1 MTRKLLFFIL
11 SLLLSTTG
19 HPLNARNI
27 EHNYNKVEGG
37 YNFLFSAP
45 EVSDTIKPLV
55 VFLHGASCCG
65 RNLDSAKRY
74 GTMNAVESGREIDAY
89 VLAPQNPGGSWKPER
104 IKKLVD
110 WAKDHYNVDPAR
122 IYVVGMSL
130 GGYGT
135 IDYAAT
141 YPDEVAA
148 AVGICGGASVKDLSG
163 LSKLPLWIIH
173 GTADRAVSIS
183 QSDRVAKA
191 IETEDPKTSRL
202 IYDRIPGMN
211 HSRPARVFYLPE
223 LYDWLFSHNLNEDG
237 RPLHET
243 VRMTEDLM
251 KNAYQGIHPTHRK
264 SKSYKTSKKAKKSK
278 KHTTRK
284 SRKSRKK
291 K

>member
-1 MTRKLLFFIL
+1 MTRKLFFIL
-11 SLLLSTTG
+11 SLLLSITVPT
-19 HPLNARNI
+19 LNARNI

-45 EVSDTIKPLV
+45 EKSDTIKPLV

-148 AVGICGGASVKDLSG
+148 AVGMCGGASVKDLSG

-173 GTADRAVSIS
+173 GTADSAVPVS
-183 QSDRVAKA
+183 QSDRVVKA
-191 IETEDPKTSRL
+191 IDDVDSTRL
-202 IYDRIPGMN
+202 VYDRIPGMN
-211 HSRPARVFYLPE
+211 HSRPARIFYLPE
-223 LYDWLFSHNLNEDG
+223 LYDWLFAHSLNEEG
-237 RPLHET
+237 RPLHACVE
-243 VRMTEDLM
+243 MTDDLL
-251 KNAYQGIHPTHRK
+251 KTAYQGTHQTHRK
-264 SKSYKTSKKAKKSK
+264 YKSSKSSK
-278 KHTTRK
+278 KHKASKRSNARK
-284 SRKSRKK
+284 TRKK